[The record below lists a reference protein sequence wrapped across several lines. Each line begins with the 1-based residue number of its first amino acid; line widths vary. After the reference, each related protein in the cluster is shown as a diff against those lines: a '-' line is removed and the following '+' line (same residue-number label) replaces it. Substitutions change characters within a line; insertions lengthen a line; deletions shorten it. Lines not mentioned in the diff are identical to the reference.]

1 MWLMEKD
8 FESNSWWQII
18 VILGTLE
25 GSHGDEEIEILTY
38 IINYAMDLDFQDTN
52 EKLYVVDGKG
62 ERFWVGKVNKLSKWD
77 KY

>member
-25 GSHGDEEIEILTY
+25 GSHRDEEIEILTY
-38 IINYAMDLDFQDTN
+38 IINYALHLDFQDTK
-52 EKLYVVDGKG
+52 EKLYVVDGEG